1 MHLTPEFPPSKL
13 PNLGTTIFSVMSQ
26 LAQEQGAINLGQ
38 GFPGFPIDVELV
50 NLVNQAMLAG
60 FNQYAPMPGWPA
72 LREAIARKMEMLWH
86 MKVNPVSEITVS
98 AGGSQAIFT
107 AIGALIQPGDEV
119 ILFAPAYDCYAPA
132 IELNGGVVKW
142 VELEYPNWEIPWEAL
157 EKAYSSKTKL
167 VMINTPHNPTG
178 KVWSKDEMSKM
189 AGWIKEKGLFLISD
203 EVYEHIT
210 FDHRPHVSMA
220 LFPEIR
226 QQTMLV
232 YSFGKT
238 FHATGWKMG
247 YAIGPEHWMVEFRKQ
262 HQFNV
267 FTCNTPAQVA
277 FSKYMEDSSRYNQIS
292 PMYQSKRDLM
302 MSAMQSGVFEWVLTQ
317 GTYFQLLKW
326 NGHSELSDVELAKKW
341 TIENKVTLIP
351 ISVFFPSQK
360 DMRLFRLCF
369 AKEDN
374 ELLEAAARL
383 NQIQC
388 D

>member
-351 ISVFFPSQK
+351 ISVFFASQK

-383 NQIQC
+383 NQIQ
-388 D
+388 

>member
-86 MKVNPVSEITVS
+86 MKVNPVSEITVT

-267 FTCNTPAQVA
+267 FTCNTPTQVA

-351 ISVFFPSQK
+351 ISVFFASQK

-383 NQIQC
+383 NQIQ
-388 D
+388 

>member
-1 MHLTPEFPPSKL
+1 
-13 PNLGTTIFSVMSQ
+13 
-26 LAQEQGAINLGQ
+26 
-38 GFPGFPIDVELV
+38 
-50 NLVNQAMLAG
+50 
-60 FNQYAPMPGWPA
+60 
-72 LREAIARKMEMLWH
+72 
-86 MKVNPVSEITVS
+86 
-98 AGGSQAIFT
+98 
-107 AIGALIQPGDEV
+107 
-119 ILFAPAYDCYAPA
+119 
-132 IELNGGVVKW
+132 
-142 VELEYPNWEIPWEAL
+142 
-157 EKAYSSKTKL
+157 
-167 VMINTPHNPTG
+167 
-178 KVWSKDEMSKM
+178 
-189 AGWIKEKGLFLISD
+189 
-203 EVYEHIT
+203 
-210 FDHRPHVSMA
+210 
-220 LFPEIR
+220 
-226 QQTMLV
+226 
-232 YSFGKT
+232 
-238 FHATGWKMG
+238 MG

-374 ELLEAAARL
+374 ELIEAAKRL
-383 NQIQC
+383 NQIQ
-388 D
+388 

>member
-86 MKVNPVSEITVS
+86 MKVNPVSEITVT

-189 AGWIKEKGLFLISD
+189 AGWIKERGLFLISD

-351 ISVFFPSQK
+351 ISVFFASQK

-383 NQIQC
+383 NQIQ
-388 D
+388 

>member
-1 MHLTPEFPPSKL
+1 MHLIPEFPSSKL
-13 PNLGTTIFSVMSQ
+13 PKVGTTIFSVMSQ

-38 GFPGFPIDVELV
+38 GFPGFPVDAELV
-50 NLVNQAMLAG
+50 DLVSQAMLAG

-72 LREAIARKMEMLWH
+72 LREAIARKMDIMWH
-86 MKVNPVSEITVS
+86 LNVNPASEITIT

-132 IELNGGVVKW
+132 VELNGGVVKW
-142 VELEYPNWEIPWEAL
+142 VELEYPNWEIPWEKL
-157 EKAYSSKTKL
+157 NRTYSSKTRL

-178 KVWSKDEMSKM
+178 KVWSKDEMLKM
-189 AGWIKEKGLFLISD
+189 ATWIKEKGLFLISD

-210 FDHRPHVSMA
+210 FDDRPHVSMA
-220 LFPEIR
+220 LFHEIR

-238 FHATGWKMG
+238 FHATGWKLG
-247 YAIGPEHWMVEFRKQ
+247 YAIGPENWMIEFRKQ

-267 FTCNTPAQVA
+267 FTCNTPTQVA

-292 PMYQSKRDLM
+292 PMYQSKRDLI
-302 MSAMQSGVFEWVLTQ
+302 MSALQSSVFEWVLTE

-326 NGHSELSDVELAKKW
+326 NGNSELSDVELAKKW

-351 ISVFFPSQK
+351 ISVFFPIQK
-360 DMRLFRLCF
+360 DLRLFRLCF
-369 AKEDN
+369 AKEDK
-374 ELLEAAARL
+374 ELLEGAARL
-383 NQIQC
+383 NQIQ
-388 D
+388 

>member
-86 MKVNPVSEITVS
+86 MKVNPVSEITVT

-351 ISVFFPSQK
+351 ISVFFASQK

-383 NQIQC
+383 NQIQ
-388 D
+388 

>member
-1 MHLTPEFPPSKL
+1 MHLIPEFPASKL
-13 PNLGTTIFSVMSQ
+13 PHVGTTIFSVMSQ
-26 LAQEQGAINLGQ
+26 LAQEEGAINLGQ
-38 GFPGFPIDVELV
+38 GFPGFPIDEHLISLV
-50 NLVNQAMLAG
+50 NKAMSAG
-60 FNQYAPMPGWPA
+60 YNQYAPMPGWPA
-72 LREAIARKMEMLWH
+72 LREAIALKMKRLWD
-86 MKVNPVSEITVS
+86 MDINPNAEITIT

-142 VELEYPNWEIPWEAL
+142 VELEYPYWNIPWDKL
-157 EKAYSSKTKL
+157 ESAYSSKTKL

-178 KVWSKDEMSKM
+178 KVWSADEMSMM
-189 AGWIKEKGLFLISD
+189 ANWILEKQLFLISD

-210 FDHRPHVSMA
+210 FDDRPHTSMA
-220 LFPEIR
+220 LFKEIR

-247 YAIGPEHWMVEFRKQ
+247 YAIGPENWMREFRKQ

-267 FTCNTPAQVA
+267 FTCHTPTQVA
-277 FSKYMEDSSRYNQIS
+277 FAEYMKDTTIYDAIS
-292 PMYQSKRDLM
+292 PMYQAKRNLI
-302 MSAMQSGVFEWVLTQ
+302 MSALQNPVFEAVLTE

-326 NGHSELSDVELAKKW
+326 KGESELSDVELAKKW
-341 TIENKVTLIP
+341 TIENKITLIP

-374 ELLEAAARL
+374 ELIEAAARL
-383 NQIQC
+383 NQIQ
-388 D
+388 

>member
-189 AGWIKEKGLFLISD
+189 AGWIKERGLFLISD

-292 PMYQSKRDLM
+292 PMYQYKRDLM

-351 ISVFFPSQK
+351 ISVFFASQK

-383 NQIQC
+383 NQIQ
-388 D
+388 